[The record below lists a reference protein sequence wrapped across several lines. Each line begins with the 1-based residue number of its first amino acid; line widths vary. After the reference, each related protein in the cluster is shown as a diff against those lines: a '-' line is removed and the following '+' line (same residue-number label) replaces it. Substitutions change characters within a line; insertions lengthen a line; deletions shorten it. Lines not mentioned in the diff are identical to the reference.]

1 MQTGDA
7 LYLYTDGVTEAIN
20 EKKELY
26 SDERL
31 ISTLNSINVNDTSSK
46 EILELIK
53 KDIEKFSGTEPQADD
68 ITMLIFK
75 YLG

>member
-1 MQTGDA
+1 M
-7 LYLYTDGVTEAIN
+7 YLYTDGVTEAIN

-31 ISTLNSINVNDTSSK
+31 INLLNNTSVDNTSSEK
-46 EILELIK
+46 ILEIIK

-75 YLG
+75 YFGKA